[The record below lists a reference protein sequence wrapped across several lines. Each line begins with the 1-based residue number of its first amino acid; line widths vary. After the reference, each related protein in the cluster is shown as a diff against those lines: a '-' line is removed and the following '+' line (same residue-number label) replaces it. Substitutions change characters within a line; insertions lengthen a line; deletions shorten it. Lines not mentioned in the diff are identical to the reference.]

1 MLINNK
7 INNLRQL
14 GLSVFCSISLHFCL
28 FTAQS
33 RITSAPLQ
41 LTVFSSPCR
50 RVFVPASN
58 SSGGRSTSGVT
69 HVRGL
74 CQSHDPDTVLLQS
87 VFSMILLDEIP
98 SSRCTGLPLP
108 SFTVGFSLDSF
119 LLRQDISTISSFI
132 SSDLSLCF
140 KSTWSFSRL
149 LSVSRV

>member
-119 LLRQDISTISSFI
+119 LLRQDISTVSSFI
-132 SSDLSLCF
+132 SSHL
-140 KSTWSFSRL
+140 T
-149 LSVSRV
+149 

>member
-58 SSGGRSTSGVT
+58 FSGGRSTSGVT

-119 LLRQDISTISSFI
+119 LLRQDISTVSSFI
-132 SSDLSLCF
+132 PSDLSLCF
-140 KSTWSFSRL
+140 KST
-149 LSVSRV
+149 